1 MNGCVDVLLEFD
13 GNRKEQLLVQ
23 QHLIDD
29 LFTQMNIALKDK
41 VKLTA
46 RLKNHMPVSLRKEL
60 LLELKNINKKMH
72 LYQLLWS
79 KVHNSDSQSDSE
91 NIQILLKELKERNY
105 KHYSEVELNIAT
117 YKNRLKKAN
126 SQQLKRLYVD
136 YSSFIERFNFEQH
149 VCYQESNIEK
159 QAYLG
164 ALYTVASYFGLDYSK
179 SIRTIAKKLGIS
191 QDISKVPFEKVE
203 LVCTDQ
209 WTLSAKTIDWES
221 RNVYLLGEAL
231 LIIPFMIDEQSCL
244 DSELLK
250 SLRLS
255 KKEVREIIHFTN
267 LLKADAEAFTKPF
280 LQIQK
285 YNILKFYAQQ
295 FKQHAY
301 KEVDM
306 NNKILV
312 IGTMSSGKSTFL
324 NSLIGQ
330 DLFPSKNEAC
340 TARVFEYLVKDIS
353 NYVVKKGNGTKAEI
367 FDDLSQQMISRWNE
381 SAGENPLTIIGPSK
395 SVIKINKK
403 ITFIDTP
410 GPNNSADQ
418 SHREV
423 MKTALEGEYDKIL
436 YLLNST
442 QLGTE
447 DDVVLLNNVKELL
460 KKKGDLPIYFIVN
473 KVDEFDN
480 NSNESIATLRESVYS
495 YLQAKGF
502 EQPNILFV
510 SALTSKLIQNE
521 LNGQALSRKER
532 NQLRFFQDIMLEPAY
547 NLTQYNIY
555 NKQIM
560 PNQIQ
565 FNENLTEDQIKLLI
579 HSGMTEVLNCL

>member
-1 MNGCVDVLLEFD
+1 MNGCVDVLLEV
-13 GNRKEQLLVQ
+13 NKKRKEQMLVQ

-29 LFTQMNIALKDK
+29 LFTQINIALKDK

-72 LYQLLWS
+72 LYQLLWP
-79 KVHNSDSQSDSE
+79 KVHNSDSQSDSK
-91 NIQILLKELKERNY
+91 NIQTLLKELKERDY
-105 KHYSEVELNIAT
+105 THYSEVELSIAT
-117 YKNRLKKAN
+117 YKNKLQKAN

-136 YSSFIERFNFEQH
+136 YSSFIERFDFEQH
-149 VCYQESNIEK
+149 LCYQESNNEK
-159 QAYLG
+159 QAYLE
-164 ALYTVASYFGLDYSK
+164 ALYTVASYFGLDYSRN
-179 SIRTIAKKLGIS
+179 ILTIAKKLGVS

-203 LVCTDQ
+203 LVCTDK
-209 WTLSAKTIDWES
+209 WTLSAKTIDCES

-231 LIIPFMIDEQSCL
+231 LIIPFMIDEQSYL
-244 DSELLK
+244 GSELLK

-255 KKEVREIIHFTN
+255 KKEVQEIIHFTN
-267 LLKADAEAFTKPF
+267 LLKADAETFTKPF
-280 LQIQK
+280 LQIKK
-285 YNILKFYAQQ
+285 YNILNFFAQQ

-353 NYVVKKGNGTKAEI
+353 NYVVGKGNGTKVEI
-367 FDDLSQQMISRWNE
+367 FDDLSQQMISKWNE

-447 DDVVLLNNVKELL
+447 DDVVLLNNVKELF

-495 YLQAKGF
+495 YLQEKGF

-521 LNGQALSRKER
+521 LNGQVLSRKER
-532 NQLRFFQDIMLEPAY
+532 NQLRFFRDIMLEPAY
-547 NLTQYNIY
+547 DLTQYNIY